1 MQGKELSE
9 PDATLPVYAGV
20 DVCKDWLD
28 IYVHPGGQCLRVCN
42 DRFGLK
48 KLKRALSAL
57 GPVGVVMEATGK
69 HHRAAHRSLHAA
81 GFAVAVVNPLRA
93 RLFAEAIGQLA
104 KTDRLDARLLALM
117 GAALAPAAH
126 PPPPQLLE
134 ALAELVNARHA
145 AASECTA
152 LINRLAAATTG
163 FLKAELRRRI
173 AACRT
178 HIARIEKHIARHVA
192 DHPDTARRFAILTS
206 IPGIGPVT
214 AQAMI
219 TGLRELGACSA
230 RQATL
235 LAGLA
240 PLADD
245 SGGRSGYR
253 SVRGG
258 RKRVRNALYMAAL
271 TAMRKN
277 PDLATFANRLKG
289 AGKRPKVVIVA
300 VMRKLL
306 VLANT
311 LITQDRL
318 WIPHHP

>member
-1 MQGKELSE
+1 
-9 PDATLPVYAGV
+9 
-20 DVCKDWLD
+20 
-28 IYVHPGGQCLRVCN
+28 
-42 DRFGLK
+42 
-48 KLKRALSAL
+48 
-57 GPVGVVMEATGK
+57 
-69 HHRAAHRSLHAA
+69 
-81 GFAVAVVNPLRA
+81 
-93 RLFAEAIGQLA
+93 
-104 KTDRLDARLLALM
+104 
-117 GAALAPAAH
+117 
-126 PPPPQLLE
+126 
-134 ALAELVNARHA
+134 
-145 AASECTA
+145 
-152 LINRLAAATTG
+152 
-163 FLKAELRRRI
+163 
-173 AACRT
+173 
-178 HIARIEKHIARHVA
+178 
-192 DHPDTARRFAILTS
+192 
-206 IPGIGPVT
+206 
-214 AQAMI
+214 MI

-271 TAMRKN
+271 TATRKN
-277 PDLATFANRLKG
+277 PALATFASRLKG

-318 WIPHHP
+318 WAPHHP